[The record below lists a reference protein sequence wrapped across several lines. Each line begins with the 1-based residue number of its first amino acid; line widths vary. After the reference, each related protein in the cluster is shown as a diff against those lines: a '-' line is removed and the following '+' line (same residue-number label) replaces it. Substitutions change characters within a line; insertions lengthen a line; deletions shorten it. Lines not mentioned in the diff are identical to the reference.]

1 MEREIEFANS
11 LHYRM
16 SLDGTRRNAGCTYEL
31 FTTFYAVPR
40 AQAGA
45 AMMQNGHSV
54 HVRRLMVRDPAALIA
69 SLAVLGVVAL
79 LLRLLPDISPT
90 TVALTFLLVVLGTA
104 TIGRLPV
111 AIVTSIAAM
120 LLLNFFFL
128 PPVGDFIIADPQN
141 WIALLAFLVVAV
153 IASNLSAAV
162 QARARE
168 AIERRNEVTRLFD
181 LTRDVL
187 LTTETTGAIEALAR
201 HVARRFELSRI
212 AICLPADEG
221 WRIHQGGPEEINVD
235 IDTLNTALAKAR
247 GVVEFDARQRAYGG
261 HVRVGADRDISI
273 VPLRHGTKAVGL
285 LATSSAT
292 IDIGALDALAG
303 VVAIAIERAQFLAER
318 DEAELV
324 QQKADLAATLL
335 ASLSH
340 DLRTPL
346 TAIKAAVENLR
357 GDMPSEERGEQA
369 RAAAAELD
377 RLTRLF
383 QDILDM
389 ARIDAAAIRVDR
401 HWVTA
406 AEVVDAASAHVRHTL
421 EGRALR
427 VEADEDLEAE
437 IDPRLASV
445 ALSHVLENA
454 ALYSPAD
461 REILV
466 HARVESDGLHVS
478 VTDRGPGLDPGELD
492 HLFERFYR
500 GRTARQTAFGT
511 GMGLSITRGLLAAA
525 DGRIWAENVAGGARF
540 SMVIP
545 GAVRAAA
552 VAQ

>member
-1 MEREIEFANS
+1 
-11 LHYRM
+11 M
-16 SLDGTRRNAGCTYEL
+16 SLPDTRRSAGRTYEL
-31 FTTFYAVPR
+31 FTTFYTASR
-40 AQAGA
+40 ARSREP
-45 AMMQNGHSV
+45 MMQNGHSV
-54 HVRRLMVRDPAALIA
+54 HMRRLIVRDLAALTA
-69 SLAVLGVVAL
+69 SLAVLGVTAL
-79 LLRLLPDISPT
+79 LLRLLPDLSPT
-90 TVALTFLLVVLGTA
+90 TVALTLLLVVLGTA
-104 TIGRLPV
+104 TIWRLPV

-128 PPVGDFIIADPQN
+128 PPVGAFVIADPQN

-187 LTTETTGAIEALAR
+187 LTTETTGAVEALAR
-201 HVARRFELSRI
+201 HVARRFELSQI
-212 AICLPADEG
+212 AICLPVDMG
-221 WRIHQGGPEEINVD
+221 WRIHQGGPEEISVD
-235 IDTLNTALAKAR
+235 TDTLNAALARAR
-247 GVVEFDARQRAYGG
+247 GIVEFDARQRAYGG
-261 HVRVGADRDISI
+261 HVRVGANHEVSI
-273 VPLRHGTKAVGL
+273 VPLRHGAKAIGL

-318 DEAELV
+318 DEAALL

-357 GDMPSEERGEQA
+357 GDLPAEERSEQA

-389 ARIDAAAIRVDR
+389 ARIDAAAIRIDR
-401 HWVTA
+401 QWVTA
-406 AEVVDAASAHVRHTL
+406 ADVVDAASAHVRHAL

-427 VEADEDLEAE
+427 VDADEDLETD
-437 IDPRLASV
+437 IDPRLASI

-466 HARVESDGLHVS
+466 HARVEPDGLHVS
-478 VTDRGPGLDPGELD
+478 VTDRGPGLDPGELE

-500 GRTARQTAFGT
+500 GRTARQKAFGT

-525 DGRIWAENVAGGARF
+525 NGRIWAENVTGGARF
-540 SMVIP
+540 SIVIP
-545 GAVRAAA
+545 GAVRAA
-552 VAQ
+552 VVPQ